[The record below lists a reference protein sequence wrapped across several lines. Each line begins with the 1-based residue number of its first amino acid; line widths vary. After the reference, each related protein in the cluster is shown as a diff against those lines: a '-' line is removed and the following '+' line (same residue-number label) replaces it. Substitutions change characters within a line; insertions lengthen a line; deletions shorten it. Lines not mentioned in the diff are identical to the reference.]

1 MKQIITRSVSE
12 KREHAPSHHVIVA
25 AALLTSA
32 ALAGCSARP
41 AAATPADTAE
51 PIAVSIAQVA
61 MTDVGSAIDSGG
73 VVQARTTATIAARI
87 LAPVRKVL
95 VSPGDQVR
103 EGQTLLVLDGDDLGA
118 GARAARSAALAAEQG
133 SQAAT
138 AEVQAA
144 EAGRVLARA
153 SHDRIAGL
161 QARRSATAQEL
172 DDAIATLRIA
182 DARVAGATARAR
194 QAVSAVESARA
205 ASDQASTTES
215 FTTIVA
221 PFDGMVTE
229 KTVEPGNMAL
239 PGMPLLRL
247 EDTRGFRLE
256 VRVDESRIGQI
267 RTGDSVPVFPGTAIT
282 SITGTVVEVSR
293 AVDADARAFL
303 VKIALPDAAARGESL
318 TAFDGRCIPAGC
330 VAPSSNTAG
339 ILGRPH
345 PNALGNAGWGPR
357 GRALPAGRLDRLD
370 ASPASH
376 HGLPGL
382 RSGEF
387 GKARF
392 GGLPRRALTIPASAI
407 VRRGQ
412 LTSVFVVDNGVA
424 RLRLV
429 NLSES
434 EVLAGLSE
442 SEVVILSPPAGLTD
456 GRRIS
461 VGGR

>member
-1 MKQIITRSVSE
+1 MKQIT
-12 KREHAPSHHVIVA
+12 ASHHVIVA
-25 AALLTSA
+25 GVTAALLMSA
-32 ALAGCSARP
+32 ALAGCSARR
-41 AAATPADTAE
+41 AAAAPADAAE
-51 PIAVSIAQVA
+51 PIAVTIAQVA
-61 MTDVGSAIDSGG
+61 MTDVASAIDSGG
-73 VVQARTTATIAARI
+73 VVQARTTATITARI
-87 LAPVRKVL
+87 LAPVREVR

-103 EGQTLLVLDGDDLGA
+103 EGQTLIVLDGDDLAA

-133 SQAAT
+133 SKAAA
-138 AEVQAA
+138 AELQAA
-144 EAGRVLARA
+144 EAGLALARA

-161 QARRSATAQEL
+161 QAKRSATAQEL
-172 DDAIATLRIA
+172 DDATATLRSA
-182 DARVAGATARAR
+182 EARVAGASARAL
-194 QAVSAVESARA
+194 QAASAVESARA

-215 FTTIVA
+215 FTTIAA

-229 KTVEPGNMAL
+229 KMVEPGNMAS

-267 RTGDSVPVFPGTAIT
+267 RNGDSVPVFLGTGTT

-303 VKIALPDAAARGESL
+303 VKIALPDA
-318 TAFDGRCIPAGC
+318 
-330 VAPSSNTAG
+330 
-339 ILGRPH
+339 
-345 PNALGNAGWGPR
+345 
-357 GRALPAGRLDRLD
+357 
-370 ASPASH
+370 
-376 HGLPGL
+376 PGL

-392 GGLPRRALTIPASAI
+392 GGTPRRALTIPSSAI

-412 LTSVFVVDNGVA
+412 LTSVFVVDKGVA
-424 RLRLV
+424 RVRLV

-434 EVLAGLSE
+434 EVLAGLTE
-442 SEVVILSPPAGLTD
+442 SEVVILSPPAGVTD
-456 GRRIS
+456 GRRVS